1 VKGSGWDL
9 ETIRI
14 EGFSPVRLA
23 HLKKLSQLPYLSDSS
38 MVNELVTHLT
48 VSSAPVPS
56 VEAILHAIIPFRY
69 VDHTHADAVVAISNS
84 AHGEEIIR
92 EIYGDLVVYVPYVMP
107 GFDLS
112 KNCSEILKTD
122 LTSDKIG
129 ILLLN
134 HGVFSFGDTAVESYD
149 RMMTLVGIAE
159 KYLQQH
165 ASADPSNSAE
175 ISMKSLPGEIAA
187 LRKEI
192 SMAAGFPII
201 IKRLM
206 DKKTAA
212 FCNRGDLSVIS
223 GQGPA
228 TPDHVIRT
236 KRLPLVGRDV
246 SKYVEDYKSYFA
258 QNEPLARERKQM
270 LDPAP
275 RVILDPELGLCAVGR
290 TGKDANMVA
299 DIYYHTI
306 DIIQWADKLGGYK
319 ALSAK
324 DIFDV
329 EYWELEQAKMS
340 KAGKLPEFAGEV
352 ALVTGAASGI
362 GKACVTSL
370 LQCGSGVVGLDI
382 NPAVET
388 LFPGASY
395 CGITCDI
402 TSESQLIRALDQ
414 TINVFGGLDMLI
426 LNAGVFPAS
435 KRIDTLETAEWDRVM
450 KINLDANFF
459 LLRDSYPFLKLA
471 PKGGR
476 VVIIGSKNVAAPGP
490 GAAAYSAS
498 KAALNQLARVAALE
512 WGKDGIRVN
521 SIHPNAVFDT
531 GIWTNEVLATRAA
544 SYGLTTDAYRKNN
557 ILKTEVKSTDVSNLV
572 VQLCGACFSKTT
584 GAQIPIDGGNERV
597 I

>member
-1 VKGSGWDL
+1 
-9 ETIRI
+9 
-14 EGFSPVRLA
+14 
-23 HLKKLSQLPYLSDSS
+23 
-38 MVNELVTHLT
+38 
-48 VSSAPVPS
+48 
-56 VEAILHAIIPFRY
+56 
-69 VDHTHADAVVAISNS
+69 
-84 AHGEEIIR
+84 
-92 EIYGDLVVYVPYVMP
+92 
-107 GFDLS
+107 
-112 KNCSEILKTD
+112 
-122 LTSDKIG
+122 
-129 ILLLN
+129 
-134 HGVFSFGDTAVESYD
+134 
-149 RMMTLVGIAE
+149 
-159 KYLQQH
+159 
-165 ASADPSNSAE
+165 
-175 ISMKSLPGEIAA
+175 
-187 LRKEI
+187 
-192 SMAAGFPII
+192 
-201 IKRLM
+201 
-206 DKKTAA
+206 
-212 FCNRGDLSVIS
+212 
-223 GQGPA
+223 
-228 TPDHVIRT
+228 
-236 KRLPLVGRDV
+236 
-246 SKYVEDYKSYFA
+246 VEDYKSYFA

-324 DIFDV
+324 DIFEV

-414 TINVFGGLDMLI
+414 TMNVFGGLDMLI
-426 LNAGVFPAS
+426 LNAGIFPAS

-572 VQLCGACFSKTT
+572 VQLCGTCFSKTT